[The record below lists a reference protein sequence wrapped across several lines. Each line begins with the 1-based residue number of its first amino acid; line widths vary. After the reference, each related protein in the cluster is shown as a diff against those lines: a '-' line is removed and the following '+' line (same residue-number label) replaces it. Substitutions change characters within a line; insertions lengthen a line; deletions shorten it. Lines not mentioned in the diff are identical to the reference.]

1 MRPRTK
7 ITIPNPSESE
17 LENFDRFV
25 RIVLAK
31 GKPTKKAKLAD
42 KDVSGKSRKK

>member
-7 ITIPNPSESE
+7 ITIPNPSKSE
-17 LENFDRFV
+17 FENFDRFV

-31 GKPTKKAKLAD
+31 GKPKKKAAKPKA
-42 KDVSGKSRKK
+42 K